1 MSPSTTTAGRR
12 LILIVWML
20 TAAVFAGMNPA
31 VAEGAPTSTQPTL
44 TSTASAA
51 SAAPA
56 PSSALTPDSAQGR
69 AGTSGAVVIGVTH
82 GAGIMTKNGTWFGQW
97 LNKGRAGYCI
107 DPNMN
112 VVSMPW
118 WTSPAV
124 AGLTSAQVARLSYI
138 VTTYGNTKDNARAAS
153 VRLAA
158 LLIVAPN
165 STAVKRGLD
174 AKSGLPAA
182 VVASARAMV
191 AASTKLAGPYK
202 VTVTVTKAAL
212 PGGTGTASVVV
223 RSASGTPVPA
233 TLQLSAT
240 NARLAASSVSTGAGG
255 QAATV
260 TFTRSDAPAPVTL
273 RASAQLAA
281 ASVLITRPSAGFQR
295 LVSWAPKTAVVGGA
309 TYQQTFGA
317 PTITYSCVQDCTG
330 TPPVTVRACNA
341 ASGPVTYVV
350 RDNGRDAARFTV
362 AAGQC
367 GTTSVAVADGH
378 TVTSAWQLGAN
389 APTAFDGR
397 LLVDCPPAPL
407 IRANVDFSCTA
418 GNVRLSLPKNT
429 TERVQRLTVDG
440 QVRQTVQP
448 GQELPPYVLSVPCG
462 RNTTVAFQSS
472 IQRANGT
479 WNAGLVGKI
488 VVP

>member
-97 LNKGRAGYCI
+97 VNKGRAGYCI

-112 VVSMPW
+112 VASMPW

-182 VVASARAMV
+182 VVARTNSRIACFAGPSFQDGSGSGSCACARAHRRPIAV
-191 AASTKLAGPYK
+191 KP
-202 VTVTVTKAAL
+202 
-212 PGGTGTASVVV
+212 
-223 RSASGTPVPA
+223 
-233 TLQLSAT
+233 
-240 NARLAASSVSTGAGG
+240 ASSTRRVSSID
-255 QAATV
+255 V
-260 TFTRSDAPAPVTL
+260 
-273 RASAQLAA
+273 
-281 ASVLITRPSAGFQR
+281 
-295 LVSWAPKTAVVGGA
+295 
-309 TYQQTFGA
+309 
-317 PTITYSCVQDCTG
+317 
-330 TPPVTVRACNA
+330 
-341 ASGPVTYVV
+341 
-350 RDNGRDAARFTV
+350 
-362 AAGQC
+362 
-367 GTTSVAVADGH
+367 
-378 TVTSAWQLGAN
+378 
-389 APTAFDGR
+389 
-397 LLVDCPPAPL
+397 
-407 IRANVDFSCTA
+407 
-418 GNVRLSLPKNT
+418 
-429 TERVQRLTVDG
+429 
-440 QVRQTVQP
+440 
-448 GQELPPYVLSVPCG
+448 LPP
-462 RNTTVAFQSS
+462 
-472 IQRANGT
+472 
-479 WNAGLVGKI
+479 GLRR
-488 VVP
+488 